1 MPSQIICRDA
11 WIKGWTTICNRR
23 IPELAF
29 EWIPRHW
36 SLSIS
41 MPPIALKRDFSAVY
55 LTVNPV
61 LPEKKAISLVLGSPG
76 LRVS

>member
-41 MPPIALKRDFSAVY
+41 IATYRPQAGFFGGVSDGKSSA
-55 LTVNPV
+55 
-61 LPEKKAISLVLGSPG
+61 A
-76 LRVS
+76 